1 MLFLLFGNLEQ
12 FLLSLL
18 CMSKAEVI
26 CWFSLSGFYTL
37 KSVFNS
43 TAFQQSCQHH
53 LTVPFFSFKKHP
65 SCVCQEFDTS
75 LAWVRKTYGCSIS
88 WNMGNAWEQCSSAS
102 CVTVVTPYWGF
113 KAQHSYLAV
122 PSMVWS
128 PVACDT
134 SLFFSTTVVTL
145 PFCRRSS
152 HYWAGHPTVRGP
164 TVRQLAHSVYLVL
177 LTFNQDL
184 F

>member
-26 CWFSLSGFYTL
+26 CRFSQSGFYTL

-75 LAWVRKTYGCSIS
+75 LAWVRKTYGCSII

-102 CVTVVTPYWGF
+102 CVTVATPCWGF
-113 KAQHSYLAV
+113 EAQHGYPAV
-122 PSMVWS
+122 PSMV
-128 PVACDT
+128 
-134 SLFFSTTVVTL
+134 
-145 PFCRRSS
+145 
-152 HYWAGHPTVRGP
+152 
-164 TVRQLAHSVYLVL
+164 
-177 LTFNQDL
+177 
-184 F
+184 

>member
-26 CWFSLSGFYTL
+26 CRFSQSGFYTL

-43 TAFQQSCQHH
+43 TAFQQSCQHY

-75 LAWVRKTYGCSIS
+75 LAWVGKTYGCSII
-88 WNMGNAWEQCSSAS
+88 WNMGNAWEQSPLAS
-102 CVTVVTPYWGF
+102 CVTVATPCWGF
-113 KAQHSYLAV
+113 EAQHGYPAV

-134 SLFFSTTVVTL
+134 LLFFLSTTAVTL
-145 PFCRRSS
+145 PLFEGGAHTIEQGTRQF
-152 HYWAGHPTVRGP
+152 G
-164 TVRQLAHSVYLVL
+164 VRQ
-177 LTFNQDL
+177 FGN
-184 F
+184 